1 MAKQRRLA
9 SFLREYRVKSGLSQA
24 DVAAALKYSTP
35 QFISNW
41 ERGVSSP
48 PLDKLSQLIEIYRIS
63 RDELIDIMLDE
74 ARDHLESNIPRK
86 KMA

>member
-9 SFLREYRVKSGLSQA
+9 AFLKENRIKSGLSQA
-24 DVAAALKYSTP
+24 EVASILKYSTP

-48 PLDKLSQLIEIYRIS
+48 PLDKLGQLIELYRIS
-63 RDELIDIMLDE
+63 RDELIDVMLNE
-74 ARDHLESNIPRK
+74 AREHLETSIPRK

>member
-9 SFLREYRVKSGLSQA
+9 SFLKEYRIKSGLSQA
-24 DVAAALKYSTP
+24 EVANLLKYSTP

-48 PLDKLSQLIEIYRIS
+48 PLDKVSQLIEIYRIS
-63 RDELIDIMLDE
+63 REELIDIMLDE
-74 ARDHLESNIPRK
+74 AREHLEKNIPRK

>member
-1 MAKQRRLA
+1 MPKQRRLA
-9 SFLREYRVKSGLSQA
+9 SFLKEYRIKSGLSQA
-24 DVAAALKYSTP
+24 EVAVLLKYSTP

-48 PLDKLSQLIEIYRIS
+48 PLDKVSLLIEIYRIS
-63 RDELIDIMLDE
+63 REELIDIMLDE
-74 ARDHLESNIPRK
+74 ARDHLEKSIPRK